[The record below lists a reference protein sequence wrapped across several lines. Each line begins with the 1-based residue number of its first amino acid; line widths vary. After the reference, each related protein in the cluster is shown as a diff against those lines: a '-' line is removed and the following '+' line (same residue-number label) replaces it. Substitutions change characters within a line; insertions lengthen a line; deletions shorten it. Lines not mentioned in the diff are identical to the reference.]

1 MKIKEICVY
10 FLFLFMEFLIL
21 DTRLIFKKKV
31 TGREAPILVIT
42 SQNGTLTIPHGLSQ
56 VWQYLSCN
64 FEKNPFLSGVTVS
77 ENWRRKGIKVTFVSF
92 DLRAVKFTVACKEYG
107 NTLFW
112 YFWHFHIR
120 FVEFYFGFK
129 DYRVFAVPKASN
141 CTPVFLISIWLS
153 LEKIDKKNFS

>member
-1 MKIKEICVY
+1 MDIFCSFSWS
-10 FLFLFMEFLIL
+10 FLSLIQGSYL
-21 DTRLIFKKKV
+21 KKKV
-31 TGREAPILVIT
+31 TRREAPILVIT
-42 SQNGTLTIPHGLSQ
+42 SKNGTLTILHGFSQ

-64 FEKNPFLSGVTVS
+64 FEKKPFLSGVTVS

-120 FVEFYFGFK
+120 FVEFYFAFK
-129 DYRVFAVPKASN
+129 DYRVFAVPQASN
-141 CTPVFLISIWLS
+141 CTPALLISIWLS
-153 LEKIDKKNFS
+153 LEKIDEKNFS